1 MIDNISHFAVLSVHV
16 AVTSCA
22 VIQVNK
28 HELVAHLGIPFR
40 DLRILDPSVRPHH
53 VRPHFCQSQR
63 TAYDFSYV
71 CFDLSPSFLALN
83 ELSDAAQTLTE
94 CLL

>member
-1 MIDNISHFAVLSVHV
+1 MIYNVCNFAVLSVHA

-53 VRPHFCQSQR
+53 VRPHFVSVKELLMIFPVFALIC
-63 TAYDFSYV
+63 
-71 CFDLSPSFLALN
+71 LHPS
-83 ELSDAAQTLTE
+83 
-94 CLL
+94 